1 MNRLL
6 ILKRKGFSLIEVLIC
21 LIFLAIG
28 LLAIASLQVTS
39 VRGNFFSNNLMQATY
54 VAQDRLEFL
63 QNLPYNSP
71 RLAQGDYK
79 PDPDGPVTVS
89 GVVFDRSYTVSDH
102 PDGYKL
108 IHYTVTWIN
117 EIGINE
123 IDPKMIY
130 HRISF
135 STIRAQ

>member
-1 MNRLL
+1 MNRSM
-6 ILKRKGFSLIEVLIC
+6 IFKKEGFSLIEILIA

-28 LLAIASLQVTS
+28 ILAIASLQITS

-63 QNLPYNSP
+63 QNLPYDSS
-71 RLAQGDYK
+71 RLAQGNYK

-89 GVVFDRSYTVSDH
+89 GIVFNRSYTVSDA
-102 PDGYKL
+102 GYKL
-108 IHYTVTWIN
+108 IDYTVTWN
-117 EIGINE
+117 DGV
-123 IDPKMIY
+123 D